1 MFSTEFVHMLLN
13 EMSNSSNMGNL
24 NLTSLNFVHKISPHS
39 TIRMRRR
46 WLPL

>member
-1 MFSTEFVHMLLN
+1 MLLN

-24 NLTSLNFVHKISPHS
+24 NPTSLSFLHKISPHIIS
-39 TIRMRRR
+39 RMRRR